1 MNFFMKRLHSRINVR
16 YDGKLKL
23 GNVRFGL
30 YLWSV
35 SSISIGSLYLWV
47 LHKIIVSR
55 GKTNVIFSILCPY

>member
-47 LHKIIVSR
+47 LHKIIVYT
-55 GKTNVIFSILCPY
+55 G